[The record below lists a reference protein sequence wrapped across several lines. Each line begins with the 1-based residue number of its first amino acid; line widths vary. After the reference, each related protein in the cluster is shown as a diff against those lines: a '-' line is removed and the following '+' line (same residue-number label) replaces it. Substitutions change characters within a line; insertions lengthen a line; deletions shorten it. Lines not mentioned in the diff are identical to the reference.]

1 MSSSRNI
8 NIENVLK
15 TPVEDQSVE
24 LVERK
29 GIGHPDS
36 IADGLAESVSRE
48 LSKEYQNRFD
58 TILHHNTDETQI
70 VAGNSDPKINGGELI
85 EPIYV
90 LLVGR
95 ATTRIGDKRFPTN
108 RIAIKAAKDYLK
120 QKFNHLNV
128 EEDIILDSK
137 LGETSTELQEVFDRK
152 EVPCS
157 NDTSF
162 GVGFAPL
169 SDTEELVYKTE
180 RLLYNLRDDIPAIG
194 EDIKVM
200 GLREDENISLTIACA
215 TVSSEIESVSGYV
228 SLMEDLKNRIR
239 DLSSKIADSPV
250 EVRINQA
257 DNIEK
262 DNIYL
267 TVTGTSAEMGDD
279 GSVGRG
285 NRSNGLITPN
295 RPMSMEASSG
305 KNPKTHIGK
314 IYNLLSNQIA
324 DDIAT
329 EIDEVK
335 EVYVRLLSEIGQPI
349 NDPRSVSIQVFP
361 RNEDKI
367 NVIRDDAEAIT
378 EEWLDNISEI
388 SKKVI
393 NGELKTF

>member
-1 MSSSRNI
+1 MSSSKNI
-8 NIENVLK
+8 NIEDVLK

-36 IADGLAESVSRE
+36 IADGLAESVSRA
-48 LSKEYQNRFD
+48 LSKEYKNRYG

-70 VAGNSDPKINGGELI
+70 VAGTSNPEIGGGELI

-95 ATTRIGDKRFPTN
+95 ATTKVGKERFPTN
-108 RIAIKAAKDYLK
+108 KIAIKAAKNYLK
-120 QKFNHLNV
+120 NNFNHLDV
-128 EEDIILDSK
+128 EEDIILDTR
-137 LGETSTELQEVFDRK
+137 LGETSTELQNVFEK
-152 EVPCS
+152 SEIPCS

-162 GVGFAPL
+162 GVGFAPF
-169 SDTEELVYKTE
+169 SDTEKLVYETE
-180 RLLYNLRDDIPAIG
+180 RLLYDLRDKIPAIG

-200 GLREDENISLTIACA
+200 GLREDSEISLTIACA
-215 TVSSEIESVSGYV
+215 TVSSEIDSVSSYV
-228 SLMEDLKNRIR
+228 SITEELKIKVK
-239 DLSSKIADSPV
+239 DLSTKITDFPV
-250 EVRINQA
+250 NVNINQA
-257 DNIEK
+257 DDLEK
-262 DNIYL
+262 KRIYL

-314 IYNLLSNQIA
+314 IYNLLSNEIA
-324 DDIAT
+324 SDIAN
-329 EIDEVK
+329 EIDEVN

-349 NDPRSVSIQVFP
+349 DDPRCVSIQVFP
-361 RNEDKI
+361 EENGKM
-367 NVIRDDAEAIT
+367 NVIKDSAEAIT
-378 EEWLDNISEI
+378 EDWLSNIQEISE
-388 SKKVI
+388 KVLS
-393 NGELKTF
+393 GELKTF